1 MMDASSVRI
10 PEARIVEAYPAA
22 LGLMENAQVEEAL
35 PRPADAPGRT
45 RFVSPVAGAAA
56 PRRMV
61 RANLESALR
70 KSGGDDPLLSAREH
84 GILVALR
91 RALAV
96 GMTVSEFFVEPLG
109 YLDLGEKK
117 RSSGLSSADEA
128 QFRALVRSRALV
140 AAFVTAS
147 HLLHALGDSPT
158 GEPKALG
165 EPGYDTA
172 NDALSFVVAQIA
184 KAATDALDDED
195 LGPRIARAM
204 ADVIDR
210 LEGDAHRL
218 MGDTLAAFMARTYAV
233 EADEFHV
240 RGFERSASTK
250 GRKPLVMQ
258 FKKVHEVVGN
268 HIAKA
273 QAIKL
278 AKMLV
283 AYDFQR
289 QKNPFVELGG
299 FLFTFIGDGFPGT
312 GKTTLIQMTAGL
324 IKDYCDV
331 AGHPFVYE
339 NFGIDQISEYQ
350 GKSGQN
356 CRAFID
362 RVLDPQAIGFGTI
375 DDIDQVAGKRDDRQS
390 SSGQQEVTGVLMGAF
405 SGAGTVIR
413 GNSSFGM
420 FSNYPEKVDDALRQR
435 AGARWLVDG
444 PQTENDYI
452 DIFHLL
458 LGKKHDV
465 SLGQDEFFADQALK
479 QAVAKSYAQHNRP
492 QEDGLVAVW
501 ERFTR
506 EHGAPKTIRDVGLY
520 LHEIKVAEPRF
531 TGRAIKNITDG
542 IKYRAM
548 DVELPDEWFET
559 PDAFLSKGYDK
570 KLEMIQE
577 LQKPISMEFILQE
590 INRYADSEFRY
601 SDKSDEAAIE
611 ALLRD
616 HRVREKASKRLDK
629 LEDLEDD

>member
-1 MMDASSVRI
+1 MDTSSVRI
-10 PEARIVEAYPAA
+10 PEARIQEAYPAA
-22 LGLMENAQVEEAL
+22 LGLMENAEVEETIERATPQL
-35 PRPADAPGRT
+35 GRT
-45 RFVSPVAGAAA
+45 RFVSPVSGAAA

-70 KSGGDDPLLSAREH
+70 KSGGDDPLLSTREH
-84 GILVALR
+84 GILVSLR

-109 YLDLGEKK
+109 YLDLGERK
-117 RSSGLSSADEA
+117 RKGGLSAADEA

-140 AAFVTAS
+140 AAFVAS
-147 HLLHALGDSPT
+147 AHLLHALGEGPAGDP
-158 GEPKALG
+158 EALA
-165 EPGYDTA
+165 ESGYDTA
-172 NDALSFVVAQIA
+172 HDALSFVVSQIA
-184 KAATDALDDED
+184 KAATAAVDDDD
-195 LGPRIARAM
+195 LGPRIARAL
-204 ADVIDR
+204 ADCIDR
-210 LEGDAHRL
+210 LEGDAHRI
-218 MGDTLAAFMARTYAV
+218 MGDHLAAFVARTYAI
-233 EADEFHV
+233 EADDFHI

-250 GRKPLVMQ
+250 GREPLVMQ
-258 FKKVHEVVGN
+258 FKQVHEVVGN

-283 AYDFQR
+283 AYDFER

-324 IKDYCDV
+324 VKEYCDI
-331 AGHPFVYE
+331 AGYPFVYE

-356 CRAFID
+356 ARAFID
-362 RVLDPQAIGFGTI
+362 RVLDPTAIGFGTI

-405 SGAGTVIR
+405 SGANTVVR
-413 GNSSFGM
+413 GNASFGM

-458 LGKKHDV
+458 LGSKHDV
-465 SLGQDEFFADQALK
+465 PLGQDAFFSDQALK

-492 QEDGLVAVW
+492 QEDGLVRVW
-501 ERFTR
+501 EQHAAA
-506 EHGAPKTIRDVGLY
+506 HGEPKTIRDVGLY
-520 LHEIKVAEPRF
+520 LHAIKEAEPRF

-542 IKYRAM
+542 VKYRAM
-548 DVELPDEWFET
+548 DVELPDAWFEAPET
-559 PDAFLSKGYDK
+559 FLGQDYDT
-570 KLEMIQE
+570 KLAMVRD
-577 LQKPISMEFILQE
+577 LQKPISMEMILQE

-601 SDKSDEAAIE
+601 SDKSDEAAINE
-611 ALLRD
+611 LIRD
-616 HRVREKASKRLDK
+616 HRVRQKAAARLGGT
-629 LEDLEDD
+629 EGS

>member
-45 RFVSPVAGAAA
+45 RFVSPVAGANA

-70 KSGGDDPLLSAREH
+70 KSGGDDPLLSTREH

-128 QFRALVRSRALV
+128 QFRSLVRSRALV

-147 HLLHALGDSPT
+147 HLLHALGDSPS
-158 GEPKALG
+158 GEPKALS

-218 MGDTLAAFMARTYAV
+218 MGDTLAAFMARTYAIEV
-233 EADEFHV
+233 DDFHV

-283 AYDFQR
+283 AYDFER

-299 FLFTFIGDGFPGT
+299 FLFTFVGDGFPGT

-324 IKDYCDV
+324 VKEYCDL
-331 AGHPFVYE
+331 AGYPFVYE

-405 SGAGTVIR
+405 SGAETVIR

-465 SLGQDEFFADQALK
+465 PLGQDEFFEDQALK

-501 ERFTR
+501 DRFTKD
-506 EHGAPKTIRDVGLY
+506 HGVPKTIRDVGLY

-548 DVELPDEWFET
+548 DVELPDEWFEN
-559 PDAFLSKGYDK
+559 PDAFLTKGYDE
-570 KLEMIQE
+570 KLAMIQE
-577 LQKPISMEFILQE
+577 LQKPITMEFILQE

-601 SDKSDEAAIE
+601 SDKSDEAAIQ

-616 HRVREKASKRLDK
+616 HRVRKVASKRLD
-629 LEDLEDD
+629 DLEDD

>member
-70 KSGGDDPLLSAREH
+70 KSGGDDPLLSTREH

-117 RSSGLSSADEA
+117 RSSGLSSADET

-147 HLLHALGDSPT
+147 HLLHALGESPT
-158 GEPKALG
+158 GEQKALG

-184 KAATDALDDED
+184 KAATEALDDED

-218 MGDTLAAFMARTYAV
+218 MGDTLAAFMARTYAI

-283 AYDFQR
+283 AYDFER

-324 IKDYCDV
+324 IKDYCDL
-331 AGHPFVYE
+331 AGYPFVYE

-501 ERFTR
+501 DRFTR
-506 EHGAPKTIRDVGLY
+506 EHGVPKTIRDVGLY

-559 PDAFLSKGYDK
+559 PDAFLSKGYDE
-570 KLEMIQE
+570 KLQMIEE
-577 LQKPISMEFILQE
+577 LQKPITMDFILQE

-601 SDKSDEAAIE
+601 SDKSDEAAIQD
-611 ALLRD
+611 LLRD
-616 HRVREKASKRLDK
+616 HRVRKAAAKRLDN
-629 LEDLEDD
+629 DDDD

>member
-218 MGDTLAAFMARTYAV
+218 MGETLAAFMARTYAV

-506 EHGAPKTIRDVGLY
+506 EHGVPKTIRDVGLY

-559 PDAFLSKGYDK
+559 PDAFLSKGYDE

-616 HRVREKASKRLDK
+616 HRVREKASKRLDR

>member
-1 MMDASSVRI
+1 MVDASSVRI
-10 PEARIVEAYPAA
+10 PEARIQEAYPAA

-35 PRPADAPGRT
+35 PRPPDQPGRT

-61 RANLESALR
+61 RANLEAALR
-70 KSGGDDPLLSAREH
+70 KTGGDDPLLSTREH
-84 GILVALR
+84 GILVSLR

-96 GMTVSEFFVEPLG
+96 GMTVSEYFVEPLG
-109 YLDLGEKK
+109 YLDLGERK
-117 RSSGLSSADEA
+117 RGSGLSAADEA
-128 QFRALVRSRALV
+128 QFRALVRARALV
-140 AAFVTAS
+140 AVFVASS
-147 HLLHALGDSPT
+147 HLLHALGEAPVAEPT
-158 GEPKALG
+158 ALD

-184 KAATDALDDED
+184 KAATDAVNDED
-195 LGPRIARAM
+195 LGPRIARAL

-210 LEGDAHRL
+210 VEGDAHRI
-218 MGDTLAAFMARTYAV
+218 MGDHLAAFLARSYAV
-233 EADEFHV
+233 EADDFHV
-240 RGFERSASTK
+240 HGFERSASTR
-250 GRKPLVMQ
+250 GRKPLVMP
-258 FKKVHEVVGN
+258 FKKPHEVVGN

-283 AYDFQR
+283 AYDFER

-299 FLFTFIGDGFPGT
+299 FLFTFVGDGFPGT

-324 IKDYCDV
+324 VKEYCDL
-331 AGHPFVYE
+331 AGYPFVYE

-362 RVLDPQAIGFGTI
+362 RVLDPQSIGFGTI

-390 SSGQQEVTGVLMGAF
+390 SSGQQEVTGVLMSAF
-405 SGAGTVIR
+405 SGAETVVR
-413 GNSSFGM
+413 GNASFGM

-444 PQTENDYI
+444 PQTQNDYI

-458 LGKKHDV
+458 LGKKHDIP
-465 SLGQDEFFADQALK
+465 LGQDSFFADQALK
-479 QAVAKSYAQHNRP
+479 QAVAKSYAQHDRP
-492 QEDGLVAVW
+492 QEEGLIAVW
-501 ERFTR
+501 ERFADR
-506 EHGAPKTIRDVGLY
+506 HGEPKTIRDVGLY
-520 LHEIKVAEPRF
+520 LHAIKEAEPRF

-548 DVELPDEWFET
+548 DVELPDEWFDNSEV
-559 PDAFLSKGYDK
+559 FLQKGYDD
-570 KLEMIQE
+570 KLAMIGDLQE
-577 LQKPISMEFILQE
+577 PITLEIVLQE

-611 ALLRD
+611 ALIRD
-616 HRVREKASKRLDK
+616 HRVRQKAAERLD
-629 LEDLEDD
+629 DLDDD

>member
-1 MMDASSVRI
+1 MIDASLVRI
-10 PEARIVEAYPAA
+10 PEARIKEAYAAA
-22 LGLMENAQVEEAL
+22 LGLMENAQVEEAIE
-35 PRPADAPGRT
+35 RPAPQLGRT
-45 RFVSPVAGAAA
+45 RFVSPVAGASA

-61 RANLESALR
+61 KANLENALR
-70 KSGGDDPLLSAREH
+70 KSGGDDPLLTLREH

-96 GMTVSEFFVEPLG
+96 GMTVSEFFIEPLG
-109 YLDLGEKK
+109 YLDLGDKK
-117 RSSGLSSADEA
+117 RKGGLSAGDEA
-128 QFRALVRSRALV
+128 AFRSLVRTRAVV
-140 AAFVTAS
+140 ALFVAS
-147 HLLHALGDSPT
+147 AHLLHGMGDAPS
-158 GEPKALG
+158 GEPQALD

-172 NDALSFVVAQIA
+172 HDALSFLVSAIA
-184 KAATDALDDED
+184 KAATDAVDDDD
-195 LGPRIARAM
+195 LGPRIARAV
-204 ADVIDR
+204 ADVMDR
-210 LEGDAHRL
+210 VEGDAHRL
-218 MGDTLAAFMARTYAV
+218 MGDHLAAYVARSYAI
-233 EADEFHV
+233 EADDFTI

-250 GRKPLVMQ
+250 GREPLVMQ
-258 FKKVHEVVGN
+258 FKQVHEVVGN

-283 AYDFQR
+283 AYDFER

-324 IKDYCDV
+324 VKEYCDL
-331 AGHPFVYE
+331 AGYPFVYE

-356 CRAFID
+356 ARAFID
-362 RVLDPQAIGFGTI
+362 RVLDPSVIGFGTI

-405 SGAGTVIR
+405 SGASTVVR
-413 GNSSFGM
+413 GNCSFGM

-458 LGKKHDV
+458 LGSKHDV
-465 SLGQDEFFADQALK
+465 PHGQESFFADQALQK
-479 QAVAKSYAQHNRP
+479 AVAKSYAQHDQP
-492 QEDGLVAVW
+492 QQEGLLRVW
-501 ERFTR
+501 DQHVQT
-506 EHGAPKTIRDVGLY
+506 HGEPKTIRDVGLY
-520 LHEIKVAEPRF
+520 LHAIKEAEPRF
-531 TGRAIKNITDG
+531 TGRAIKNVTDA

-548 DVELPDEWFET
+548 DIELPDAWFEQ
-559 PDAFLSKGYDK
+559 PDAFLAKGYDD
-570 KLEMIQE
+570 KLAMITE
-577 LQKPISMEFILQE
+577 LQKPISMDMILQE

-601 SDKSDEAAIE
+601 SDKSDEAAINE
-611 ALLRD
+611 LIRD
-616 HRVREKASKRLDK
+616 HRVRQKAQDRLDSRR
-629 LEDLEDD
+629 LGDA

>member
-1 MMDASSVRI
+1 MSVNAASVRI
-10 PEARIVEAYPAA
+10 PEARIVEAYSAA
-22 LGLMENAQVEEAL
+22 LGLMENAEVEEAL
-35 PRPADAPGRT
+35 PRPPDQLGRT
-45 RFVSPVAGAAA
+45 RFVSPIAGAAA
-56 PRRMV
+56 PTRKV
-61 RANLESALR
+61 RANLEAALR
-70 KSGGDDPLLSAREH
+70 KSGGDDPLLTTREH

-117 RSSGLSSADEA
+117 RSSGLSAADEA
-128 QFRALVRSRALV
+128 QFRALVRARALV
-140 AAFVTAS
+140 AAFATAS
-147 HLLHALGDSPT
+147 HFLHGLGDTPA
-158 GEPKALG
+158 GEPTALS

-172 NDALSFVVAQIA
+172 NDALSFVVAQVA
-184 KAATDALDDED
+184 KAATDAVDDED

-204 ADVIDR
+204 TDVIER
-210 LEGDAHRL
+210 VEGDAHRI
-218 MGDTLAAFMARTYAV
+218 MGDTLQAFLARTYAV
-233 EADEFHV
+233 EADDFHV
-240 RGFERSASTK
+240 HGFERSASTK
-250 GRKPLVMQ
+250 GRKPVVMQ
-258 FKKVHEVVGN
+258 FKQVHEVVGN

-283 AYDFQR
+283 AYDFER

-324 IKDYCDV
+324 VKEYCDI
-331 AGHPFVYE
+331 AGYPFVYE

-405 SGAGTVIR
+405 SGAGTVVR
-413 GNSSFGM
+413 GNASFGM

-458 LGKKHDV
+458 LGSKHDV
-465 SLGQDEFFADQALK
+465 PLGQEGFFADQALK
-479 QAVAKSYAQHNRP
+479 KAVAKSYAQHNRP
-492 QEDGLVAVW
+492 QEAGLMAVW
-501 ERFTR
+501 DDHVK
-506 EHGAPKTIRDVGLY
+506 EHGEPKTIRDVGLY
-520 LHEIKVAEPRF
+520 LHAIKEAEPRF
-531 TGRAIKNITDG
+531 TGRAIKNVTDA

-548 DVELPDEWFET
+548 DVELPDEWFENPET
-559 PDAFLSKGYDK
+559 FLQQGYDT
-570 KLEMIQE
+570 KLAMIEE
-577 LQKPISMEFILQE
+577 LQKPISMDFILQE

-601 SDKSDEAAIE
+601 SDKSDEAAIND
-611 ALLRD
+611 LIRD
-616 HRVREKASKRLDK
+616 HRVRQKAAERLD
-629 LEDLEDD
+629 DLEED